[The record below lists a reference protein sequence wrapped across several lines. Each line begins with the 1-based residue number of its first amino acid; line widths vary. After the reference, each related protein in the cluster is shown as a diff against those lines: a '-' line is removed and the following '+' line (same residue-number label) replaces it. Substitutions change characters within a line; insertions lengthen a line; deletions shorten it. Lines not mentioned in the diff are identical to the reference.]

1 MAKALLER
9 KDVDQN
15 LTWDLSGIFKT
26 EVEFE
31 NAVKEAEDLANEIE
45 KDFKGKL
52 NTPSAINSCLSNI

>member
-1 MAKALLER
+1 MEF
-9 KDVDQN
+9 
-15 LTWDLSGIFKT
+15 FKT

-52 NTPSAINSCLSNI
+52 NTQVLLIAV